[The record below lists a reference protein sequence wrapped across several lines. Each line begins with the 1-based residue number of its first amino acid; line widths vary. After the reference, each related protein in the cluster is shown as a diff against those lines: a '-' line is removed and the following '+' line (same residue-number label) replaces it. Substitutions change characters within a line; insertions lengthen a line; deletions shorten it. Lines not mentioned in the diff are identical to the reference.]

1 MKKVFIGVLAAL
13 MLFAFVACDN
23 SPSGMVYSIDATQT
37 AVYVTGEEPTAEG
50 FTFTGYTNLGETVSI
65 DASQVKF
72 VPYSTGSNST
82 YAIMYRGTLAGYV
95 DVDFETLDHI
105 TVDAT
110 GSDAKYYKMVTGTAP
125 DGTKAP
131 DKAALDKAIDKTGIV
146 VTAYYDGGS
155 KVLPNDTKGLTFTAD
170 SWTSDTATITVSF
183 NEKEDTYKVAVK
195 ENLITK
201 LTLNAT
207 SGYTVYYDKGGETSA
222 VAIEYEDSPWA
233 EDASGIYMVAEY
245 EGGQQVVLQS
255 TDNVVEF
262 QTGMTGSTPQYNNLS
277 TFNGTLAKENGIIVV
292 TARYVTSKTDVAVG
306 TSRVATSPN
315 ITVAK
320 DIMAD
325 IKFGTNANSTIRK
338 ANYTL
343 NGTDPVAGVFTF
355 TAVWASGVEKVASPT
370 YKNPGNTTTS
380 ALTDN
385 CYTFSP
391 ADLSSMEVGDRYNFT
406 VNATVNGYS
415 DQAELELVVSS
426 N

>member
-1 MKKVFIGVLAAL
+1 M
-13 MLFAFVACDN
+13 
-23 SPSGMVYSIDATQT
+23 
-37 AVYVTGEEPTAEG
+37 
-50 FTFTGYTNLGETVSI
+50 
-65 DASQVKF
+65 
-72 VPYSTGSNST
+72 
-82 YAIMYRGTLAGYV
+82 
-95 DVDFETLDHI
+95 
-105 TVDAT
+105 
-110 GSDAKYYKMVTGTAP
+110 
-125 DGTKAP
+125 
-131 DKAALDKAIDKTGIV
+131 
-146 VTAYYDGGS
+146 
-155 KVLPNDTKGLTFTAD
+155 
-170 SWTSDTATITVSF
+170 
-183 NEKEDTYKVAVK
+183 
-195 ENLITK
+195 ITK